1 MPSHYSRYVRY
12 LFAVIAD
19 RRGEVVADHDEMTAI
34 DAFNDEI
41 ENAGQ
46 RVMAAGVAA
55 PDRAVVF
62 DNRGGRGVVNNGPA
76 VDSDLFMAG
85 FWIIEAEDDGTAHLL
100 AAEASRACNRL
111 IEVRPFLR

>member
-1 MPSHYSRYVRY
+1 MRY

-19 RRGEVVADHDEMTAI
+19 RRGEVAADRDEMAAI
-34 DAFNDEI
+34 DAFNEEI
-41 ENAGQ
+41 EAAGQ

-55 PDRAVVF
+55 PDHAVVI
-62 DNRGGRGVVNNGPA
+62 DNRGGCGLVASGPA

-85 FWIIEAEDDGTAHLL
+85 FWVINAESDSVAHAL
-100 AAEASRACNRL
+100 AARASEACNRP